1 MSQHGF
7 DDADV
12 CFALSEKGRKQLD
25 MLCQDLEP
33 ARREELYSFLRETH
47 TERDR
52 EGNTL
57 WYYYNIDWTCNVPL
71 TDAWY
76 LHMLFISLDSEDVIY
91 LVVNCEDELR
101 IGALRT
107 PMKPRLVRSIDFIPN
122 LD

>member
-1 MSQHGF
+1 MLQHGF

-25 MLCQDLEP
+25 MLFQNLEP
-33 ARREELYSFLRETH
+33 VRREELHRFLRGAR

-57 WYYYNIDWTCNVPL
+57 WYYYDIDWVCEVPL
-71 TDAWY
+71 TNSWY
-76 LHMLFISLDSEDVIY
+76 LHMLFISLDPKDVIY
-91 LVVNCEDELR
+91 LVANCEDELC

-107 PMKPRLVRSIDFIPN
+107 PMEPRLVRSIDFIPN
-122 LD
+122 LG

>member
-1 MSQHGF
+1 MLQHGF

-12 CFALSEKGRKQLD
+12 CFVLSEKGYKQLN

-33 ARREELYSFLRETH
+33 VRREELHRFLRGAR

-57 WYYYNIDWTCNVPL
+57 WYYYDIDWVCGTPL
-71 TDAWY
+71 TNSWY
-76 LHMLFISLDSEDVIY
+76 LHMLFISLDPKDVIY
-91 LVVNCEDELR
+91 LVANREDELR

-107 PMKPRLVRSIDFIPN
+107 PMEPRLVRSIDFIPN
-122 LD
+122 RG